1 MGTWRQREA
10 KKKSLIK
17 QKVKVLLEIEKLID
31 LNREYSLLH
40 YEGIKNE
47 KKKEIAFFH
56 EDFVDED
63 TGEVISIERSEII
76 PFVKEFSVKDLDTLI
91 NKFDK
96 FPKPS
101 YYGT

>member
-10 KKKSLIK
+10 KQKALSK
-17 QKVKVLLEIEKLID
+17 QKAKVLLEIEKLID

-40 YEGIKNE
+40 YEGIKTE

-63 TGEVISIERSEII
+63 TGEVISIERNEIVKY
-76 PFVKEFSVKDLDTLI
+76 VKEFTDKDLDTLI

-96 FPKPS
+96 FPKPK
-101 YYGT
+101 YF